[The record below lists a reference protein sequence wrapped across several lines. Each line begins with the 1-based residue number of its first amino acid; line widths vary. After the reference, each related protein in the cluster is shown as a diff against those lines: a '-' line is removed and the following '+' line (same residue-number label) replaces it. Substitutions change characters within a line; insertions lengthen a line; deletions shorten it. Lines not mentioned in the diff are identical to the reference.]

1 MIEFASVL
9 CSVFDIPGPDWDTE
23 TRGQQSTARTLGTC
37 TEQWKE
43 TAQIYFLPLLLWGFE
58 PNFYIRCLGF
68 KLFIKKILLSKC
80 IKSNDE
86 KLLLKYQYQ
95 HSIAR
100 EGEEFLRDFCVHLA
114 NTIKRPLR
122 IPNLTWETI
131 ETRPIT
137 MLIAFRAILI
147 PLLSIC
153 NEWMVFCFVVV
164 AIFCN
169 KIQFDLYFWSRFFT
183 NEAPSLRIPAQF

>member
-1 MIEFASVL
+1 MIQSEPKISCLDSICSVLHCTVTSPWLNLPLLL

-23 TRGQQSTARTLGTC
+23 TCGQQSPARTPGTW
-37 TEQWKE
+37 TGRWKE

-100 EGEEFLRDFCVHLA
+100 ERRISKRFLCSLGKHD
-114 NTIKRPLR
+114 
-122 IPNLTWETI
+122 
-131 ETRPIT
+131 
-137 MLIAFRAILI
+137 
-147 PLLSIC
+147 
-153 NEWMVFCFVVV
+153 
-164 AIFCN
+164 
-169 KIQFDLYFWSRFFT
+169 Q
-183 NEAPSLRIPAQF
+183 EAAENS

>member
-1 MIEFASVL
+1 MRKCFLSSELSLLIQSEPINLRLESICSVL
-9 CSVFDIPGPDWDTE
+9 HRTVTSPWLNLPLLCLIFRAQTE

-100 EGEEFLRDFCVHLA
+100 GRRISKRFLCSLGKHD
-114 NTIKRPLR
+114 
-122 IPNLTWETI
+122 
-131 ETRPIT
+131 
-137 MLIAFRAILI
+137 
-147 PLLSIC
+147 
-153 NEWMVFCFVVV
+153 
-164 AIFCN
+164 
-169 KIQFDLYFWSRFFT
+169 Q
-183 NEAPSLRIPAQF
+183 EAAENC